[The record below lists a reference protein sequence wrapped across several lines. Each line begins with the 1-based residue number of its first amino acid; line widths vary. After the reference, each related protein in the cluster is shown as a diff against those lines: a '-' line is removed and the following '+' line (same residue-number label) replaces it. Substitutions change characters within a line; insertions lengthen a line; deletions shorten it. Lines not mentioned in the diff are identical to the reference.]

1 MPRAFITGI
10 TGQDGSYLAE
20 WLLGRNYEVHGTTRP
35 ASVNRQRFQEIP
47 AIQQTLGRS
56 LHLHTVTEADGP
68 ALESRLREVAPAEF
82 YHLGGQSSV
91 TASVADPVGT
101 SESAGL
107 GAVRVLEMLRRLPQP
122 PRSFFASSAHV
133 FGRPQIHPQN
143 EATPFDPVTPYGCA
157 KAFAT
162 QMVRVYRETFGL
174 FAASGIMYNHESPRR
189 AEGFVGRKICRAAAA
204 IKLGLQNELAL
215 GDRRV
220 VRDWGHARDYARA
233 MWLMLQEPAA
243 GDYVLATG
251 QRHSV
256 QEFVECAFGALD
268 LDWQR
273 FVMEDP
279 KLFRAGEPD
288 TLAGDA
294 SKARQQLGWKP
305 ETGFQELVREMTF
318 AEFEALKS
326 IPSSRPQNPGAP
338 RP

>member
-1 MPRAFITGI
+1 MPRAFITGV

-35 ASVNRQRFQEIP
+35 GSGNRARFEDIP
-47 AIQQTLGRS
+47 VIRAALGRS
-56 LHLHTVTEADGP
+56 LHLHPLAETGGS
-68 ALESRLREVAPAEF
+68 ALQSLLREVAPAEF
-82 YHLGGQSSV
+82 YHLAGQSSV
-91 TASVADPVGT
+91 TASFADPVGA
-101 SESAGL
+101 SDSAGL
-107 GAVRVLEMLRRLPQP
+107 GAARALETLRRLPQP

-143 EATPFDPVTPYGCA
+143 EQTPFAPVTPYGCA

-162 QMVRVYRETFGL
+162 QMVRVYRESFGL

-204 IKLGLQNELAL
+204 IKLGLQKELAL

-233 MWLMLQEPAA
+233 MWLMLQQPAA
-243 GDYVLATG
+243 DDYVLATG

-256 QEFVECAFGALD
+256 QEFVECAFRALD

-273 FVMEDP
+273 YVVEDP

-294 SKARQQLGWKP
+294 SKAARLLGWKP
-305 ETGFQELVREMTF
+305 ETSFQELVREMTF
-318 AEFEALKS
+318 AELEALS
-326 IPSSRPQNPGAP
+326 STPSAQSQNPDAP
-338 RP
+338 AL